1 MKIFLFLWVGE
12 NKKKPFN
19 SQVKRF
25 LLLDFLER
33 ELLIS

>member
-19 SQVKRF
+19 FKLNGF
-25 LLLDFLER
+25 FLLDFLER

>member
-12 NKKKPFN
+12 KKKKPFN
-19 SQVKRF
+19 FEVKRF

-33 ELLIS
+33 ELLFS

>member
-19 SQVKRF
+19 FEVKRF
-25 LLLDFLER
+25 LFVRL
-33 ELLIS
+33 S